1 MRWPARFRSDESG
14 FTLVELMVS
23 MVIVTLLI
31 GAIGSA
37 LIVSLRTTDVT
48 NKRMSES
55 HDVQI
60 ISTYLANDVQGA
72 KTIDEDPSSTT
83 CAVTGSMATLITFN
97 IFDAADHTG
106 NTTIPAVYRCGTA
119 ANGETQVT
127 RTFANQAPIV
137 IAHFAGTARP
147 TVTVTFDPAHPT
159 IPVSVTMTFTKASD
173 CTLDCTYTLFG
184 SRRSFNTS
192 TAGGVGSAP
201 GDVVLLSTGTS
212 SPLWVQGSCPDPG
225 TLAGCIID
233 PTKTALPISDV
244 QASGWLPSPLSNV
257 LNDQNIATAVTSAQ
271 GSNAEARVLLA
282 NVDPPDPGV
291 DPTLEIHA
299 SLPAVN
305 GTGAH
310 RITLSI
316 YDGTTRLW
324 TADIGPINQSKSYDV
339 QVPASSITPSSA
351 YAHLSVGFAV
361 SSARANNAQS
371 VSVDGIAFDTLD
383 VNSAGLLTI
392 KGPLYVNS
400 QLSSAVRLTGTK
412 NATKISILSTGP
424 NKGDFQIWNPGAC
437 SGCNHTTVAC
447 ADCTWVGQQPW
458 TNYTQSLPDPLRAL
472 PAPDPATLGTGSCNG
487 GGVCQPGVYSSTF
500 SRTSNTTL
508 NPGIYYLQHGMS
520 ITGSAALTCVSPCT
534 GGVMLYIGNASDSS
548 VTFAG
553 SSSVN
558 LPALNS
564 KVFAGGL
571 YDGIAMF
578 QARTNTNPVKIAGNS
593 GSGTTNV
600 FGGIVYVPN
609 SSQVTLATGSAS
621 LTAKAIVAQNIKVS
635 SSVTIG

>member
-1 MRWPARFRSDESG
+1 MRWAARFRGDEDG
-14 FTLVELMVS
+14 FTLVELIMG
-23 MVIVTLLI
+23 MLIVTLLI

-60 ISTYLANDVQGA
+60 TSAYLANDVQGA
-72 KTIDEDPSSTT
+72 KTVDKDPSTT
-83 CAVTGSMATLITFN
+83 SCAVTGSMTTLITFN
-97 IFDAADHTG
+97 IYDAGDPTG
-106 NTTIPAVYRCGTA
+106 NTTIPAVYRCGTV

-147 TVTVTFDPAHPT
+147 TVTVTYDPAHPT
-159 IPVSVTMTFTKASD
+159 IPVSMTMTFTKASD

-192 TAGGVGSAP
+192 TAGGVGSTP

-244 QASGWLPSPLSNV
+244 QAIGWSPTPLSNV
-257 LNDQNIATAVTSAQ
+257 LNDQDLATAVTSAQ
-271 GSNAEARVLLA
+271 GSSEEARVLLA

-316 YDGTTRLW
+316 YNGTTRLW

-351 YAHLSVGFAV
+351 YAHLTVGFAV
-361 SSARANNAQS
+361 SSARGNNAQS

-412 NATKISILSTGP
+412 LATKISILNG
-424 NKGDFQIWNPGAC
+424 GDFQIWSPGAC
-437 SGCNHTTVAC
+437 SGCNTHTVAC
-447 ADCTWVGQQPW
+447 LACTWNGAQPW
-458 TNYTQSLPDPLRAL
+458 TNYSQSLPDPLRAL
-472 PAPDPATLGTGSCNG
+472 PAPDPATLTQRTWPCTS
-487 GGVCQPGVYSSTF
+487 CQPGVYDTF
-500 SRTSNTTL
+500 TPTSNTTL
-508 NPGIYYLQHGMS
+508 SPGIYFLKQGMS
-520 ITGSAALTCVSPCT
+520 VTGSASLTCPTCT
-534 GGVMLYIGNASDSS
+534 AGQGVMLYIAGGS

-553 SSSVN
+553 SSSVS
-558 LPALNS
+558 LSAANS
-564 KVFAGGL
+564 GL
-571 YDGIAMF
+571 YKNIVMF
-578 QARTNTNPVKIAGNS
+578 QARSDTNPVKIAGNS